1 MRKLPTGT
9 VTFLFTDIEG
19 STRLLR
25 ELGDEA
31 YAETL
36 ANHRRVLRE
45 SFARYRGVEI
55 DTQGDSFFVA
65 FARADDAVGAAAEAQ
80 STLRTGEVRVRMGIH
95 TGVPLFREANYVGID
110 VHRASRVAASGHGGQ
125 VVISQATAGVLD
137 RTVELRDLGEHRLK
151 DLTEPER
158 LYQLGSGEFPPLKT
172 LHQANLPVQPGPLIG
187 RERELADVIGLLS
200 AARLVTLTGP
210 GGSGKTRL
218 GLQAAAE
225 LVDDY
230 RDGVWWV
237 ALAAL
242 RDSELVEPTIAQVL
256 GAKDGLAEHLR
267 SRRVLLLLDNFE
279 QLVGASPRIARLLA
293 EAPEV
298 RVLVTSRERLGVA
311 GEREYSVEPMA
322 IDDAVELFTA
332 RARQLQPSFEPD
344 LAVTEI
350 CRRLDGLPLAL
361 ELAAARVKVLRPEQ
375 ILARLE
381 RRFDLLTTG
390 ARDAPERQRTLRSA
404 IDWSY
409 DLLTDGERHIF
420 ARLGVFAGSF
430 DLDAA
435 EAVAGADVD
444 MLGSLVDKSLL
455 RPTRDGRFFMLETIR
470 EFALERLADSG
481 DIDGVERA
489 HAAWFVSLV
498 EQIAPGLTGP
508 EQSTC
513 LERLIRD
520 QENARA
526 ALDWAISSSEDEILL
541 RLAGASFRFWYLRG
555 LLGEARAHLDR
566 ALRTQLAAPSL
577 RERVLFGA
585 TLIAHRQGDAAAAR
599 AYATERLEVCR
610 ALEDPSRTASALIG
624 VGLVSELEGG
634 DPAIAAAAYENAR
647 SEAAKAGDA
656 WTGAIA
662 TLNLSD
668 VALSQGDTERATA
681 LAEHATQSFREIGD
695 RAMVSKAVY
704 CVGMAALERRD
715 LGRAKSA
722 FDEGLRLG
730 AEIDD
735 SESLIFN
742 FDGIAELA
750 ALTGDVERAATIA
763 SLSEAL
769 RRETGFA
776 PEPNHEL
783 RLQHVQQ
790 LAGTQTLATAR
801 AKASTLTH
809 EEIVASALQVLE

>member
-1 MRKLPTGT
+1 MGLLPTGT

-36 ANHRRVLRE
+36 AEHRRVLRE
-45 SFARYRGVEI
+45 SFARHGGVEV

-80 STLRTGEVRVRMGIH
+80 RTLRAGRVRVRMGIH
-95 TGVPLFREANYVGID
+95 TGVPLVREANYVGID
-110 VHRASRVAASGHGGQ
+110 VHRASRIGATGHGGQ
-125 VVISQATAGVLD
+125 VVISQSTTAVLD
-137 RTVELRDLGEHRLK
+137 RALELRDLGEHRLK

-172 LHQANLPVQPGPLIG
+172 LHQVNLPVQPGPLIG
-187 RERELADVIGLLS
+187 RERELADVIELLS

-218 GLQAAAE
+218 ALQAAAE
-225 LVDDY
+225 LVEEY

-242 RDSELVEPTIAQVL
+242 RDPELVEPTIAQVL
-256 GAKDGLAEHLR
+256 GARDGLAEHLR
-267 SRRVLLLLDNFE
+267 SRRALLLLDNLE
-279 QLVGASPRIARLLA
+279 QLLGASARIAKLLA

-311 GEREYSVEPMA
+311 GEREYSVAPMA
-322 IDDAVELFTA
+322 INDAVELFTA
-332 RARQLQPSFEPD
+332 RARQLQPGFEPD

-361 ELAAARVKVLRPEQ
+361 ELAAARVKVLSPAQ
-375 ILARLE
+375 ILPRLE

-390 ARDAPERQRTLRSA
+390 ARDAPERQRTLRAA

-409 DLLTDGERHIF
+409 DLLADGERGIF

-470 EFALERLADSG
+470 EFAVERLAGSG
-481 DIDGVERA
+481 ETDRLQRA

-498 EQIAPGLTGP
+498 EQTAPGLTGP
-508 EQSTC
+508 EQAAC

-526 ALDWAISSSEDEILL
+526 ALEWAASRSEEILL
-541 RLAGASFRFWYLRG
+541 RLAGALFRFWYLRG

-566 ALRTQLAAPSL
+566 ALRTRLVVPSL
-577 RERVLFGA
+577 RESVLFGA

-599 AYATERLEVCR
+599 AYATERLEICR

-624 VGLVSELEGG
+624 LGLVSELEGG

-668 VALSQGDTERATA
+668 IALSQGDTERATA

-695 RAMVSKAVY
+695 RAMVSKAIY
-704 CVGMAALERRD
+704 CVGMAAIERGD
-715 LGRAKSA
+715 IAGAESA
-722 FDEGLRLG
+722 FEEGLRLSF
-730 AEIDD
+730 EIDD

-742 FDGIAELA
+742 FDGIAEVA
-750 ALTGDVERAATIA
+750 ALNGDVERATTMAGF
-763 SLSEAL
+763 SEAL
-769 RRETGFA
+769 RHETGFA

-783 RLQHVQQ
+783 RLRHLRKLVG
-790 LAGTQTLATAR
+790 AEPLATAG

-809 EEIVASALQVLE
+809 DEIIASALEILD

>member
-1 MRKLPTGT
+1 MRHLPTGT
-9 VTFLFTDIEG
+9 VTFLFTDIAG

-36 ANHRRVLRE
+36 AEHRRVLRE
-45 SFARYRGVEI
+45 SFTLHGGVEV
-55 DTQGDSFFVA
+55 DTQGDAFFVA
-65 FARADDAVGAAAEAQ
+65 FARPEDAVSAAIEGQERLGAGQ
-80 STLRTGEVRVRMGIH
+80 VRVRIGIH
-95 TGVPLFREANYVGID
+95 TGVPLVREANYIGID
-110 VHRASRVAASGHGGQ
+110 VHRASRIAAAGHGGQ
-125 VVISQATAGVLD
+125 VVVSHATAAVLD
-137 RTVELRDLGEHRLK
+137 RAVELRDLGEHRLK
-151 DLTEPER
+151 DLMEPVR
-158 LYQLGSGEFPPLKT
+158 LYQVGRVEFPPLKT
-172 LHQANLPVQPGPLIG
+172 LHQANLPLQLGPLIG
-187 RERELADVIGLLS
+187 RGRELADVLELLS

-218 GLQAAAE
+218 ALQAAAE
-225 LVDDY
+225 LVEEY

-242 RDSELVEPTIAQVL
+242 RDPELVEPTIAQVL
-256 GAKDGLAEHLR
+256 GARDGLAEHLR
-267 SRRVLLLLDNFE
+267 SRRALLLLDNFE
-279 QLVGASPRIARLLA
+279 QLLAASPRIARVLA
-293 EAPEV
+293 QAPEV
-298 RVLVTSRERLGVA
+298 TVLATSRERLGVA
-311 GEREYSVEPMA
+311 GEREYSVAPMA

-332 RARQLQPSFEPD
+332 RARQLQPGFEPD
-344 LAVTEI
+344 QAVTEI

-375 ILARLE
+375 ILPRLDG
-381 RRFDLLTTG
+381 RLDLLTTG
-390 ARDAPERQRTLRSA
+390 ARDAPERQRTLRAA

-409 DLLTDGERHIF
+409 DLLADGERHIF

-444 MLGSLVDKSLL
+444 TLGSLVDKSLL
-455 RPTRDGRFFMLETIR
+455 RPAGDGRFFMLETIR

-481 DIDGVERA
+481 DTDTLQRA

-498 EQIAPGLTGP
+498 EQIALGLTGP
-508 EQSTC
+508 EQAAS

-526 ALDWAISSSEDEILL
+526 ALDWAASSSEDEILL
-541 RLAGASFRFWYLRG
+541 RLAGGLFRFWYLRG
-555 LLGEARAHLDR
+555 LLGEARAHLNR

-599 AYATERLEVCR
+599 AYATERLEVCH
-610 ALEDPSRTASALIG
+610 ALDDPSRTASALIG
-624 VGLVSELEGG
+624 VGLVSELEG
-634 DPAIAAAAYENAR
+634 DDHAIAATAYENAR

-668 VALSQGDTERATA
+668 VVLSQGDTERATA
-681 LAEHATQSFREIGD
+681 LAEHATQSFRETGD
-695 RAMVSKAVY
+695 RSMVSKAVY
-704 CVGMAALERRD
+704 LLGMAALERRD
-715 LGRAKSA
+715 LARAKSA
-722 FDEGLRLG
+722 FYEGLRLG

-742 FDGIAELA
+742 LDGIAELA
-750 ALTGDVERAATIA
+750 ALTGDVERAVTIA

-783 RLQHVQQ
+783 RLRHLRQ

-801 AKASTLTH
+801 AKASMLTH
-809 EEIVASALQVLE
+809 EKIVALALQILE